1 MTRARFSGGGSLD
14 GAETS
19 FANCVT
25 SVTTAGGSH
34 YVLDDSGTFTFAG
47 FGGTGEIMAEIIR
60 RQHDDEQLYREA
72 VAAARKATT
81 CRQCGETYLGSAYA
95 VHRDGER
102 CLAGDAYGQLER
114 VDNAVW
120 KLAGSDVGR

>member
-1 MTRARFSGGGSLD
+1 MARARFSGGGSLD

-19 FANCVT
+19 FADYVT
-25 SVTTAGGSH
+25 SVTTKGGSH

-47 FGGTGEIMAEIIR
+47 FGGTGEIMAGIIG
-60 RQHDDEQLYREA
+60 RQHDDEQRVREA
-72 VAAARKATT
+72 LEAARKATT

-95 VHRDGER
+95 VHRDGNR

-120 KLAGSDVGR
+120 KLVGSDAGR